1 MNYDFRLM
9 SSHSNGVARVGEKVI
24 FIPWARGAD
33 SSILRGKLQY
43 RVFRNVQPAGE
54 GELDLS
60 EREPH
65 VVCESEEPAYVQ
77 YTFEWRPENGLS
89 FVQSIGVIFEP
100 ESMKPACRRPDDFNA
115 FWNKQLDRLAAV
127 PFHVN
132 LTPLDCRDFNLYDL
146 SAECVGNVPVSGEL
160 AVPRGKGKYPAVIL
174 LQGAGVRNAGTG
186 YGSRLA
192 ARGMIALD
200 VNAHGLPNG
209 EPPEFYSSQRGLDG
223 YTTRGMLSGKLED
236 VYMGNMFLRVKRAID
251 AVCTLKEW
259 DGEHLFVS
267 GASQGAW
274 QSIAGA
280 YLDPR
285 VNGMAVSIP
294 AGCDLMRGGWPFTGM
309 PESER
314 LKYAANAPYFDAAHF
329 MKKVHCPLVV
339 HAGLADSVCR
349 ADGVAAAF
357 NACPST
363 HKNLTWSVS
372 MEHAFGME
380 TMAIF
385 DRFFQEGLRK

>member
-1 MNYDFRLM
+1 MNYDFRVT
-9 SSHSNGVARVGEKVI
+9 SSHSNGVARVGEKVV
-24 FIPWARGAD
+24 FIPWARGAN

-43 RVFRNVQPAGE
+43 RVFRNVEPAGE

-65 VVCESEEPAYVQ
+65 VVCESEEPAYFQ
-77 YTFEWRPENGLS
+77 CCFEWRPENGLS
-89 FVQSIGVIFEP
+89 FTQNIGVIFEP
-100 ESMKPACRRPDDFNA
+100 ESMKPACRRPDDFDA
-115 FWNKQLDRLAAV
+115 FWEKQLDRLAAV

-146 SAECVGNVPVSGEL
+146 SAECAGEVPVTGEL
-160 AVPRGKGKYPAVIL
+160 AVPRGKGKYPAVVL
-174 LQGAGVRNAGTG
+174 FQGAGVRSAGTG
-186 YGSRLA
+186 YGPRQA

-209 EPPEFYSSQRGLDG
+209 EPPEFYSSRHELDG
-223 YTTRGMLSGKLED
+223 YPTRGMLSGKLED

-251 AVCTLKEW
+251 AVCALEEW
-259 DGEHLFVS
+259 DGKHLFVS
-267 GASQGAW
+267 GGSQGAW

-280 YLDPR
+280 YLDSR

-314 LKYAANAPYFDAAHF
+314 LKYAANAPYFDAVFF
-329 MKKVHCPLVV
+329 MKKVHCPLIV

-357 NACPST
+357 NSSPST
-363 HKNLTWSVS
+363 SKDLIWATPMGHV
-372 MEHAFGME
+372 FQME
-380 TMAIF
+380 TIAIF
-385 DRFFQEGLRK
+385 DRFFEERLQK